1 MGSELAEEPKN
12 PKDAVLRPK
21 CYGKRKTSMS
31 KCYECKLIEDC
42 SKDTLSIFLNNKPP
56 VHIVGP

>member
-1 MGSELAEEPKN
+1 MAEKTKKPKE
-12 PKDAVLRPK
+12 AVLRPK
-21 CYGKRKTSMS
+21 CYAKRKTSME
-31 KCYECKLIEDC
+31 KCYECLLIENC